1 MAYNNITRSI
11 RGLGN
16 SSFGPKANI
25 KSGRFTGSVRQGRT
39 SKSAANRRG
48 DEEDGMEGNAVANA
62 RLQAIGTGAAQEEL
76 AKEQARQAA
85 IQTKAMQQ
93 DYLTQLG
100 QQSRGTSQGQM
111 EEQQRRIAMEEQRER
126 QRARSTFNVIGQVNE
141 RFGRDAKEG
150 RMQLS
155 KQETAELRNMVPGY
169 EHKFDDKGN
178 LVPPII
184 QLEDDKVAFYHKSD
198 DGTLLE
204 PITTEDGF
212 PVKIGTNVWEQA
224 AKYYKFDRDERSGI
238 PGRARQ
244 ARAEEAQIDLAG
256 AQAEKARGEAQYAR
270 MGKPTATSTGLTDA
284 QRSKAVLDNRKAY
297 NDVLAAID
305 QAVMMNDGQPLP
317 PEHPLMTLM
326 DDLETT
332 VMDLQGGGTGV
343 IPPGGGQAIPT
354 QQAPAP
360 EPQQARPR
368 AQNPQTGEII
378 EWDGS
383 QWVPV

>member
-1 MAYNNITRSI
+1 MARTALEQKILEQQYPDAAREVARDEADRRMAINAIHEREGGQTMGIQTGGLINMDIDEITRLAQTA
-11 RGLGN
+11 RGE
-16 SSFGPKANI
+16 SP
-25 KSGRFTGSVRQGRT
+25 
-39 SKSAANRRG
+39 
-48 DEEDGMEGNAVANA
+48 
-62 RLQAIGTGAAQEEL
+62 AQLE
-76 AKEQARQAA
+76 A
-85 IQTKAMQQ
+85 
-93 DYLTQLG
+93 
-100 QQSRGTSQGQM
+100 
-111 EEQQRRIAMEEQRER
+111 QQRRMEMEEQREK
-126 QRARSTFNVIGQVNE
+126 QRVRSMFNVIGQVNE
-141 RFGRDAKEG
+141 RYGRDAKEG

-155 KQETAELRNMVPGY
+155 RQETAELRNMVPGY

-178 LVPPII
+178 LIPPII

-198 DGTLLE
+198 DGTSLE

-224 AKYYKFDRDERSGI
+224 AKYFKFDRDERSGI
-238 PGRARQ
+238 PKQQRQ
-244 ARAEEAQIDLAG
+244 VRAEEAQIGLTE
-256 AQAEKARGEAQYAR
+256 AQDEKARGEAQYAR
-270 MGKPTATSTGLTDA
+270 MGKPTASKTSTGLTDA
-284 QRSKAVLDNRKAY
+284 QRSKAVLDNRRAY

-360 EPQQARPR
+360 GPQQARPR